1 MNLSI
6 GEELGLVADLLA
18 LRNAPELRESTRRV
32 IDRLIREAERN
43 RARRGRKRKRKDGKR
58 RPRSSTCGQECDRGR
73 AGGRA
78 PRITV
83 TVRPR

>member
-18 LRNAPELRESTRRV
+18 LRNAPGLRESTRRV

-43 RARRGRKRKRKDGKR
+43 RARRGRKRTRKDGKR
-58 RPRSSTCGQECDRGR
+58 RRSSTCGQECDRGR